1 LKAREPQTEKLHRKH
16 VFINHRGEKNKRKTL
31 MERLQICVRNL
42 SFGQAACGVP
52 LIQAVPIRKTNPLDV
67 VFSTFEKSIILTKRQ
82 KGL

>member
-1 LKAREPQTEKLHRKH
+1 
-16 VFINHRGEKNKRKTL
+16 
-31 MERLQICVRNL
+31 MERLQICVRSL

-82 KGL
+82 KGLESDRGIAGGFEHVIQPCRYLS

>member
-1 LKAREPQTEKLHRKH
+1 
-16 VFINHRGEKNKRKTL
+16 

-67 VFSTFEKSIILTKRQ
+67 VFSTFEESIILTKRQ